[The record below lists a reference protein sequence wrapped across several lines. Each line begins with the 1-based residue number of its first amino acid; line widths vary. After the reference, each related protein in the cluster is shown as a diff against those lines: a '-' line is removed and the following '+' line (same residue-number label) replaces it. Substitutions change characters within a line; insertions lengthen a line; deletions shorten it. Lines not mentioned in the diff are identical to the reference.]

1 MKWWVCLHR
10 KLQNNSIYSNLEL
23 IWLWSHFLLS
33 ANHQDNT
40 FYFWLEKITVKKW
53 EFVTSMKK
61 LWDLFWISKPK
72 IYRMV
77 KVFEE
82 EWFVKRVWN
91 TKYTVISILNWHLY
105 QDGET
110 QKKRRKNASVTTS
123 ETQPYT
129 NNNVNNEEQW
139 KQKEFAGDLE
149 LLISK
154 WNWVKRI
161 WQTAGLMQCKWTTTS
176 LEQVYKKIRKKNTA
190 KDIWIAINNYMTD
203 IKNRDKKDS
212 YSTHRFSL
220 YKFLKQDNGFNNFY
234 NI

>member
-1 MKWWVCLHR
+1 
-10 KLQNNSIYSNLEL
+10 
-23 IWLWSHFLLS
+23 
-33 ANHQDNT
+33 
-40 FYFWLEKITVKKW
+40 
-53 EFVTSMKK
+53 
-61 LWDLFWISKPK
+61 
-72 IYRMV
+72 
-77 KVFEE
+77 
-82 EWFVKRVWN
+82 
-91 TKYTVISILNWHLY
+91 LY